1 MTIIVQCILLVIGLF
16 MLVKGADLFV
26 EGASDIATKFGIPKL
41 VVGLTIVAVGTSL
54 PELSVSITAAT
65 KGNAGITLG
74 NVLGS
79 NILNV
84 LVILGITS
92 IIVPILIPR
101 TALKYDIPF
110 CVFITAVVL
119 VMGCIGEKIVFLEGM
134 ILLLLFVGYS
144 IYLFFLSRGSI
155 KKEKKEQ
162 KTETMPL
169 WKCIIFVVLGGICVV
184 FGSDLTVDSAT
195 VAARIIGLSERIIG
209 LTIVAFGTSLPE
221 LVTSVM
227 AARKGNADIAIG
239 NILGSNIFNILF
251 ITGLTATIVPIPFE
265 KSFVVDLLVVIL
277 ALIILWVGS
286 KRHRE
291 LRRPC
296 GFIMLAVYAVYFV
309 SLSVL

>member
-1 MTIIVQCILLVIGLF
+1 MTIIIQAVLLVVGLF

-26 EGASDIATKFGIPKL
+26 DGASDIATKFGIPQL
-41 VVGLTIVAVGTSL
+41 VVGLTIVAIGTSL

-92 IIVPILIPR
+92 TIVPILIPR

-110 CVFITAVVL
+110 CTFVTVVVL
-119 VMGCIGEKIVFLEGM
+119 ALGWIGGELMFLEGM

-155 KKEKKEQ
+155 KKEKKE
-162 KTETMPL
+162 KKPSTMPM
-169 WKCIIFVVLGGICVV
+169 WKCLFFVILGGVCVV

-195 VAARIIGLSERIIG
+195 AIARTIGLSERIIG
-209 LTIVAFGTSLPE
+209 LTIIAFGTSLPE

-239 NILGSNIFNILF
+239 NVIGSNLFNILF
-251 ITGLTATIVPIPFE
+251 VTGLTATISTIPFE
-265 KSFVVDLLVVIL
+265 KSFVVDSLIAIL
-277 ALIILWVGS
+277 ALVILWIGS
-286 KRHRE
+286 RKHRE

-296 GFIMLAVYAVYFV
+296 GLFMLGVYAVYFV
-309 SLSVL
+309 VLTVL